1 MAAATRWILYFASK
15 RRTCKEQLALG
26 AVAYESIAMRKAYWG
41 SCIGMVG
48 RNTTEGMPPASFAS
62 PSHICRFK
70 GAASSS
76 AVFVQVQGSP
86 PWQGA
91 PSRGQPAQCR
101 GIWANLT
108 DVFLYHRS
116 FYWRFFESGSKKISA
131 FGTVALKT
139 VALKEHASIGI
150 AGRNRRA
157 GLSPAF
163 VHLPQIAP
171 FMRRPFLHLN
181 QGQLTGNAQ
190 NRKR

>member
-1 MAAATRWILYFASK
+1 MKGTYRS
-15 RRTCKEQLALG
+15 
-26 AVAYESIAMRKAYWG
+26 
-41 SCIGMVG
+41 SCIGIVG
-48 RNTTEGMPPASFAS
+48 RHTTAGMPPASFAPL
-62 PSHICRFK
+62 PSAARFK

-131 FGTVALKT
+131 FGTVALKA

>member
-26 AVAYESIAMRKAYWG
+26 AMAYESIAMRKAYRG
-41 SCIGMVG
+41 SCIGLVG
-48 RNTTEGMPPASFAS
+48 RNTTAGMPPASFAS

-86 PWQGA
+86 ALAGCLLP
-91 PSRGQPAQCR
+91 RPANTVPGHMGELDR
-101 GIWANLT
+101 RFPISPLLLLA
-108 DVFLYHRS
+108 
-116 FYWRFFESGSKKISA
+116 FFESGSKKISA

-150 AGRNRRA
+150 A
-157 GLSPAF
+157 
-163 VHLPQIAP
+163 
-171 FMRRPFLHLN
+171 
-181 QGQLTGNAQ
+181 
-190 NRKR
+190 